1 MTASTG
7 RPPLLIVNPSSGGGR
22 TGSVFESM
30 RSPIE
35 RVVGPI
41 DVVFTERKRHAVDL
55 AREAALAGRE
65 TVVAV
70 GGDGSIHEVVN
81 GLMEARE
88 KLPEN
93 ALKTRLGII
102 GQGTGGDFR
111 RTLGIEHRLNR
122 YCEII
127 AAGATRRID
136 IGRFRY
142 VANDG
147 SPAQGFFV
155 NILSMGMG
163 GLVDQYVADMGRQ
176 LGGTLTYLIASMRGL
191 VNSQLGVLQCS
202 MTTRGGETR
211 EEILPTR
218 TIAVCNGRYFGSG
231 MKVAPMAEPDDGVFE
246 IIDLGNAPRLKF
258 FLESSKIYT
267 GKHLKNPAVK
277 HFRCDRFEAKLLN
290 EAADNAF
297 LLDVDGEPLGKLPIS
312 IELVPNAVEVLAP
325 RL

>member
-1 MTASTG
+1 MN
-7 RPPLLIVNPSSGGGR
+7 PLVIVNPSSGGGR

-30 RSPIE
+30 RAPIE
-35 RVVGPI
+35 RIVGPI

-70 GGDGSIHEVVN
+70 GGDGSIHEVVS
-81 GLMEARE
+81 GLMEARDQI
-88 KLPEN
+88 PGN

-111 RTLGIEHRLNR
+111 RTLGIEHRLDR
-122 YCEII
+122 YCDVI
-127 AAGATRRID
+127 AAGHTRRID

-142 VANDG
+142 TAHDG

-176 LGGTLTYLIASMRGL
+176 LGGTLTYLVASVRGL
-191 VNSQLGVLQCS
+191 LNSQLGVLQCT

-211 EEILPTR
+211 EEVLPTR
-218 TIAVCNGRYFGSG
+218 TLAVCNGRYFGSG
-231 MKVAPMAEPDDGVFE
+231 MKVAPMAEPDDGLFE

-267 GKHLKNPAVK
+267 GSHLKNPGVK
-277 HFRCDRFEAKLLN
+277 HFRCDKFEAKLLN
-290 EAADNAF
+290 EAVGDAF

-312 IELVPNAVEVLAP
+312 IEMVPNAIEAFAP
-325 RL
+325 RP

>member
-1 MTASTG
+1 MN
-7 RPPLLIVNPSSGGGR
+7 PLVIVNPSSGGGR

-30 RSPIE
+30 RAPIE
-35 RVVGPI
+35 RIVGPI
-41 DVVFTERKRHAVDL
+41 DVVFTERKRHAADL
-55 AREAALAGRE
+55 AREAALTGRE

-81 GLMEARE
+81 GLMEARDQI
-88 KLPEN
+88 PGN

-111 RTLGIEHRLNR
+111 RTLGIQHRLDR
-122 YCEII
+122 YCEVI
-127 AAGATRRID
+127 AEGHARRID
-136 IGRFRY
+136 VGRFRY
-142 VANDG
+142 AAHDG

-176 LGGTLTYLIASMRGL
+176 LGGTLTYLIASVRGL
-191 VNSQLGVLQCS
+191 VNSQLGVLQCT

-211 EEILPTR
+211 EEVLPTR
-218 TIAVCNGRYFGSG
+218 TLAVCNGRYFGSG
-231 MKVAPMAEPDDGVFE
+231 MKVAPMAQPDDGVFE
-246 IIDLGNAPRLKF
+246 IIDLGNAPRFKF

-267 GKHLKNPAVK
+267 GAHLKNPGVK

-290 EAADNAF
+290 EAAGETF

-312 IELVPNAVEVLAP
+312 IDLVPNAIEVLAP
-325 RL
+325 RP

>member
-1 MTASTG
+1 MN
-7 RPPLLIVNPSSGGGR
+7 PLVIVNPSSGGGR

-30 RSPIE
+30 RGPIE
-35 RVVGPI
+35 RVVGPV

-122 YCEII
+122 YCEVI

-147 SPAQGFFV
+147 SPAQAFFV

-176 LGGTLTYLIASMRGL
+176 LGGTLTYLIASVRGL
-191 VNSQLGVLQCS
+191 VNSQLGVLQCT

-211 EEILPTR
+211 EEVLPTR
-218 TIAVCNGRYFGSG
+218 TLAVCNGRFFGSG
-231 MKVAPMAEPDDGVFE
+231 MEVAPMAKLDDGLFE
-246 IIDLGNAPRLKF
+246 VIDLGSAPRLKF
-258 FLESSKIYT
+258 FLASSKIYT
-267 GKHLKNPAVK
+267 GKHIGSPDVK
-277 HFRCDRFEAKLLN
+277 HFRCDRIDIRLRN
-290 EAADNAF
+290 EGVRRRF
-297 LLDVDGEPLGKLPIS
+297 LIDADGEPLGMLPMS
-312 IELVPNAVEVLAP
+312 IELVPRAIEVLVP
-325 RL
+325 